1 LSDSTGQQQGGWARR
16 REYRSTYRD
25 SLTGGETLVA
35 GRMWGPEPRAAAE
48 PVPISLEVSISEEL
62 DATIGDEIEWDVQ
75 GAIIRTRVWSVR
87 EVDWSRFET
96 NFFVVFATGALERA
110 PHMLVTLTRVEDP
123 TARGT
128 LQRQMAERYPNVTA
142 IDLSQV
148 QQAIESVLDKATL
161 AVRFMALFSL
171 ATGAIVLIGAVA
183 TSRFQRVREGVLLKT
198 LGATRAQVLRVM
210 ITEYLAL
217 GVLAALASVVLA
229 SVAGWA
235 LARFLFDQPFALP
248 LLPLGVLAG
257 GLVFVTVTVGLWNSG
272 EILNRTPLEVLRAD

>member
-1 LSDSTGQQQGGWARR
+1 
-16 REYRSTYRD
+16 
-25 SLTGGETLVA
+25 VA
-35 GRMWGPEPRAAAE
+35 GRSWQDQPRAAGE
-48 PVPISLEVSISEEL
+48 PVPVSIEVSIAEEL
-62 DATIGDEIEWDVQ
+62 DVTIGDEIEWDVQ
-75 GAIIRTRVWSVR
+75 GAVIRSRVWSVR
-87 EVDWSRFET
+87 EVDWGRFET

-110 PHMLVTLTRVEDP
+110 PQMLVTLTRVEDP
-123 TARGT
+123 SARGA
-128 LQRQMAERYPNVTA
+128 LQRQMAERFPNVTA

-183 TSRFQRVREGVLLKT
+183 TSRYQRVREGVLLKT
-198 LGATRAQVLRVM
+198 LGATRFQVLRVM
-210 ITEYLAL
+210 VTEYLAL

-235 LARFLFDQPFALP
+235 LARWVFEQPFALP
-248 LLPLGVLAG
+248 LVPLGGLAA
-257 GLVFVTVTVGLWNSG
+257 GLVFVTVTVGLWNSA